1 MDYNVRTVSLPQVDT
16 TDQTFRITS
25 DTDFSALVPS
35 IKSIGLLHPPLLLQ
49 RGQAYVV
56 VFGFRR
62 IAACQAMGINSI
74 PARIDHDQLPWI
86 EYARLAIADNAFQR
100 QLNVVEQSRA
110 LALIR
115 RFAED
120 STDWHEI
127 AASAGLPDSQ
137 TAIDRLLP
145 IVDMPEAL
153 QMAIVSGSIAL
164 PIALSINQLKN
175 DDALVLSDLFQRINA
190 GLNIQRELLEL
201 IVELSFIEE
210 ISIVRLL
217 EQMDVATILANE
229 DTPLPQI
236 VQHLRRVFKHK
247 RYPELTKAEEAFHQ
261 AFKAIKGGSTIQL
274 QPPPFFEGKTFR
286 LTLSINSRQQ
296 LKSSLIDIEKIAN
309 HPHLLPE

>member
-1 MDYNVRTVSLPQVDT
+1 MDYNVRTVSLTQVDT
-16 TDQTFRITS
+16 TDQTFRITTA
-25 DTDFSALVPS
+25 TDFSALVPS

-49 RGQAYVV
+49 KGQAYAV

-62 IAACQAMGINSI
+62 IAACQAMGIISI
-74 PARIDHDQLPWI
+74 PARIEHDHLPWI

-100 QLNVVEQSRA
+100 QLNLVEQSRA

-127 AASAGLPDSQ
+127 AASAGLPGSQ

-210 ISIVRLL
+210 ISIVQLL
-217 EQMDVATILANE
+217 EQMDVATILADAE
-229 DTPLPQI
+229 ASLPQI
-236 VQHLRRVFKHK
+236 VQHLRRVLKQK

-261 AFKAIKGGSTIQL
+261 ALKAIKGNSTIQL
-274 QPPPFFEGKTFR
+274 QPPRFFEGKTFR

-296 LKSSLIDIEKIAN
+296 LKSSLPDIEKIAN